1 MAIWIP
7 LVRRVHFFQL
17 SIGDLSEHRNMP
29 VDEAL
34 KFLSQNFCEHLE
46 RQRDRDAA
54 DNERE
59 VKFLLK
65 LLIESRYISI
75 REYDLLIQH
84 LTSKRD
90 QLVSI

>member
-1 MAIWIP
+1 
-7 LVRRVHFFQL
+7 
-17 SIGDLSEHRNMP
+17 MP

-34 KFLSQNFCEHLE
+34 KFLSQNFREHLE

-54 DNERE
+54 DDERE

-84 LTSKRD
+84 LTNKRD
-90 QLVSI
+90 QLVSIG